1 MLEQLKQEVLEANL
15 YLPKHNMVVFTWG
28 NVSAKDPET
37 NLVAIKPSGVEYEHL
52 RRDDIVIVDLQGNI
66 VEGHY
71 KPSSDTATHLELYR
85 QFPDIKGI
93 VHTHSRWA
101 TIFAQAQKNLLAL
114 GTTHADYFY
123 GMIPCTRQLSED
135 EIKSNYELNTGK
147 VIVETVA
154 STPPLH
160 IPGILV
166 ASHGPFAWGTSAM
179 DAVHQAVV
187 LEEIAMMNWHSQML
201 NPQLQSMQQVLL
213 DKHFNRKHGA
223 GAYYGQR

>member
-213 DKHFNRKHGA
+213 DKHFNRKHGE

>member
-1 MLEQLKQEVLEANL
+1 MLEKLKQEVLEANL

-28 NVSAKDPET
+28 NVSAIDPET
-37 NLVAIKPSGVEYEHL
+37 RLVAIKPSGVEYDQL
-52 RRDDIVIVDLQGNI
+52 KVDDIVIVDLEGNV

-71 KPSSDTATHLELYR
+71 KPSSDTATHILLYKH
-85 QFPDIKGI
+85 FPEIRGI

-101 TIFAQAQKNLLAL
+101 TIFAQANKGLLPI

-123 GMIPCTRQLSED
+123 GEIPCTRQLTND
-135 EIKSNYELNTGK
+135 EIKENYELNTGK
-147 VIVETVA
+147 VIVETIGDR
-154 STPPLH
+154 PPLH
-160 IPGILV
+160 IPGMLV
-166 ASHGPFAWGTSAM
+166 ASHGPFTWGTSAT

-187 LEEIAMMNWHSQML
+187 LEEIAMMNWHSFML
-201 NPQLQSMQQVLL
+201 NPTLSTMPQTLL